1 MSTDPRHLQFALTV
15 AGDAVAGWVRRFTL
29 REGLSEGISGDIEVE
44 ASEAP
49 DLDAMLSR
57 DVSLE
62 VIPGNDEPSRWF
74 HGVVRAASA
83 RVDGGGVVTVFIA
96 LCDRACAARLGRD
109 HRIFQEKSIPDIVR
123 EVLVAAGVPEDRQ
136 RWTLRASY
144 APRPYVVQ
152 FGESDFDF
160 AQRLL
165 ADEGITWAVWHEESN
180 DLFHFFDDPSA
191 IETVAGENALTDRRA
206 TAGRSNTVT
215 AMRELRRGASDAV
228 CLRDYDPAKPST
240 DLTTRDR
247 AEGSTGR
254 EVYLHPG
261 GFKEAAVG
269 RRRATRALERLRALT
284 RVMEGRSDAP
294 HLAPGKWFTMHD
306 HPRASVNG
314 DLMVVSV
321 EHRGDSNALRALAYE
336 NTFTAVPKGTAF
348 RPQSAPAQPVV
359 GGVHLAFVTGASGQ
373 ELYGSERG
381 EVKVRF
387 PWDESGR
394 TDDRSSTWLRVGQL
408 ALGGP
413 MVIPRVG
420 FEVIV
425 DHELGDLDRPMV
437 AGHLYNGEKTPPY
450 ELPAQSV
457 VSSMQTATTAG
468 GPGANELRFNDTAGH
483 EEMFLNASK
492 DLNMGVEHDAS
503 WSVGANATLSVGA
516 NQTARV
522 GSNNAVEVVGN
533 RTITV
538 GGNQSTD
545 AGADLGD
552 GIGGDLSLTV
562 GGLRQ
567 VTVGGDHMEE
577 TTGALD
583 RTVGGLQ
590 CITGIAGYAR
600 AITGSSKT
608 TVGAVRA
615 MVCARSLGSSC
626 GGTRIETV
634 GALKMVKA
642 KTFAVNCGAAY
653 SQQCAAQTAKVGGD
667 RTDSAAAIVMNVG
680 GGVKLKGTDINIT
693 GKSKVVLRV
702 GGTTIEVKPASVTIK
717 SAKIDLRGVK
727 RLKSMN
733 HKTN

>member
-1 MSTDPRHLQFALTV
+1 MSATPRYLQFALSV
-15 AGDAVAGWVRRFTL
+15 GGEPLPGWVRGFVIT
-29 REGLSEGISGDIEVE
+29 EALSEGFFGEVEVE
-44 ASEAP
+44 ATEVP
-49 DLDAMLSR
+49 DLEEMLSR
-57 DVSLE
+57 DASLE
-62 VIPGNDEPSRWF
+62 VLPGNDEPSRWF
-74 HGVVRAASA
+74 HGVVQDVSA
-83 RVDGGGVVTVFIA
+83 RVDEAGIFTLTVT
-96 LCDRACAARLGRD
+96 LRDRACAARLGRD
-109 HRIFQEKSIPDIVR
+109 HRIFQEKSIPEIVR

-144 APRPYVVQ
+144 AKRPYVVQ

-165 ADEGITWAVWHEESN
+165 ADEGIPWAVWHEPSG
-180 DLFHFFDDPSA
+180 DLFHFWDEPDAVEP
-191 IETVAGENALTDRRA
+191 VDGEAELSDRRA
-206 TAGRSNTVT
+206 TAGRTNTV
-215 AMRELRRGASDAV
+215 AALRERRRGASDAV
-228 CLRDYDPAKPST
+228 CLRDYDPAKPAA
-240 DLTTRDR
+240 DLTATER

-261 GFKEAAVG
+261 GFRDMGVG
-269 RRRATRALERLRALT
+269 RRRAARALERLRALT

-294 HLAPGKWFTMHD
+294 QLMPGRWFTLHD
-306 HPRASVNG
+306 HPRASLNG
-314 DLMVVSV
+314 ELLVVSI
-321 EHRGDSNALRALAYE
+321 EHRGSSAVDRTGAYE
-336 NTFTAVPKGTAF
+336 NSFVAIPKATAF
-348 RPQSAPAQPVV
+348 RPQAAPPQPVV
-359 GGVHLAFVTGASGQ
+359 GGVHLAFVTGPSGQ
-373 ELYGSERG
+373 ELWGSARG

-387 PWDESGR
+387 PWDASGR

-437 AGHLYNGEKTPPY
+437 AGHLYNGEKPPPY

-457 VSSMQTATTAG
+457 VSSVQTATTAG

-492 DLNMGVEHDAS
+492 DLNVGVEHDSA
-503 WSVGANATLSVGA
+503 WSVGANATLTVGG

-522 GSNNAVEVVGN
+522 GSNHAVEVVSD
-533 RTITV
+533 RSVTV
-538 GGNQSTD
+538 GGNQSVD

-552 GIGGDLSLTV
+552 GIGGDLTLSV
-562 GGLRQ
+562 GGMRQ
-567 VTVGGDHMEE
+567 VTVGGDHTEE
-577 TTGALD
+577 TSGALS

-590 CITGIAGYAR
+590 CVTGIAGYAR
-600 AITGSSKT
+600 AITGSSQT
-608 TVGAVRA
+608 AVGAVRA
-615 MVCARSLGSSC
+615 LVCARSLGSSC

-634 GALKMVKA
+634 GAIKMVKA

-653 SQQCAAQTAKVGGD
+653 TQQCAAQTAKVGGA
-667 RTDSAAAIVMNVG
+667 RTDSAAAIVMSVG
-680 GGVKLKGTDINIT
+680 GGVKLKGADINIT

-702 GGTTIEVKPASVTIK
+702 GGTTIEVKPASVTIQ
-717 SAKIDLRGVK
+717 SAKIDLKGVK
-727 RLKSMN
+727 RLKSMT